1 MISRLKAKFRLKNS
15 YRQAE
20 KIMKERAVNFYRAFS
35 NLPPERF
42 KGVAAVYAFCR
53 YADDLVDKSHTK
65 RDEQTILKSLLD
77 LENALKF
84 LYSEKDTSGSFSSD
98 NSVFHQIWWPAFE
111 ETVKKFNIPQT
122 SFLMQIEGQRMDL
135 SPDDIKTFDEFIEY
149 CRLVASSVGLMML
162 PFLVKPD
169 KEMDESFVKSCEDLG
184 IAMQITNILR
194 DVGED
199 LREKNKLYLP
209 ASLMEEYGITRT
221 ELESL
226 SKHSTE
232 EKIED
237 LIPQNFI
244 SLWEKLASIADDYY
258 ASFEKKL
265 SYFHTD
271 CVASVFAAARMYRG
285 IADAVREASY
295 NCFTKRCYTP
305 ERIRRAVIAEADV
318 IKHCIRF

>member
-1 MISRLKAKFRLKNS
+1 
-15 YRQAE
+15 
-20 KIMKERAVNFYRAFS
+20 MKERAVSFYQAFS

-53 YADDLVDKSHTK
+53 YADDLVDKK
-65 RDEQTILKSLLD
+65 PIDGGEKNILKSLLD

-84 LYSEKDTSGSFSSD
+84 LYSKESGSALYSKGMGVKPND
-98 NSVFHQIWWPAFE
+98 NPVLQEDWWPAFE
-111 ETVKKFNIPQT
+111 HTVKKFDIPLKG
-122 SFLMQIEGQRMDL
+122 FLMQIEGQRMDL

-162 PFLVKPD
+162 PFLVKSD
-169 KEMDESFVKSCEDLG
+169 KEMDDGFVKSCEDLG

-209 ASLMEEYGITRT
+209 ASLLEEYGITKK
-221 ELESL
+221 ELEDL
-226 SKHSTE
+226 ARQSTE
-232 EKIED
+232 ECIET

-244 SLWEKLASIADDYY
+244 LLWEKLASIADDYY
-258 ASFEKKL
+258 ASFGKRL
-265 SYFHTD
+265 SYFHPS
-271 CVASVFAAARMYRG
+271 CVMPLFAAARMYRG

-295 NCFTKRCYTP
+295 NCFTKRCYTT
-305 ERIRRAVIAEADV
+305 EKMRNAVLAQVKELKQRI
-318 IKHCIRF
+318 